1 MAANGPPAPAASG
14 GDDPALAVDGAWRA
28 RLLPPA
34 GVLDVA
40 DRLERAGFETW
51 CVGGAIRDA
60 VLGHPSLDWDLAT
73 AAHPADVQRLFRRTV
88 PKGIA
93 FGTVGV
99 FDRQGVL
106 HEVTTFRRDVR
117 TDGRHAEV
125 EFGASLEDDLARRDF
140 TINAVAYRPATGA
153 VADPFDGL
161 GDLARRLVRAVGDP
175 PERMREDRLR
185 ALRAIRFAARFGFA
199 IEPATWA
206 AVAASAP
213 HLGRLSPER
222 VREELEKTMRQV
234 ARPSWA
240 LERWREAGALAAL
253 VPPLAAQ
260 PAAAF
265 VATDCLPPPTLARR
279 PQRLWNRMAAPWL
292 GLDRATVE
300 RGLTALRCSKAE
312 VRWAADLAERWQRL
326 APGLAAALGG
336 DARPT
341 DAALRRWAA
350 ITGRTLAPATMRLA
364 AARFAAERAV
374 GGAAPSA
381 AAVRATYRRFVRIA
395 YRDPIELADL
405 AVTGNDLA
413 DAGVPP
419 GPLVGAI
426 LRQLLEVVVDDPA
439 RNDAAWLLAEARRR
453 ADAARGGRGAL
464 PD

>member
-1 MAANGPPAPAASG
+1 MRTEAAA
-14 GDDPALAVDGAWRA
+14 GAEWRA
-28 RLLPPA
+28 RLAPPV
-34 GVLDVA
+34 GVLEVA

-60 VLGHPSLDWDLAT
+60 VLGRASLDWDLAT
-73 AAHPADVQRLFRRTV
+73 AALPADVQRLFRRTV
-88 PKGIA
+88 PKGVA

-99 FDRQGVL
+99 FDRAGVL

-153 VADPFDGL
+153 VADPFDGV
-161 GDLARRLVRAVGDP
+161 GDLARGVVRAVGDAP
-175 PERMREDRLR
+175 ARMREDRLR

-206 AVAASAP
+206 AIVDSAP

-234 ARPSWA
+234 ERPSWA

-253 VPPLAAQ
+253 VPPLAGQ
-260 PAAAF
+260 PPAAFA
-265 VATDCLPPPTLARR
+265 AADCLPRPTLERR

-292 GLDRATVE
+292 GLDRAAVE
-300 RGLTALRCSKAE
+300 RGLTALRCSKQE
-312 VRWAADLAERWQRL
+312 VRWAADLADRWQRL
-326 APGLAAALGG
+326 APAMAAGLTA
-336 DARPT
+336 DAPPS
-341 DAALRRWAA
+341 DADLRRWAA
-350 ITGRTLAPATMRLA
+350 VTGRTLAPAVLRLA
-364 AARFAAERAV
+364 AARFAAERSA

-381 AAVRATYRRFVRIA
+381 RAVRLVYRRMTRVA

-419 GPLVGAI
+419 GPRVGAI
-426 LRQLLEVVVDDPA
+426 LRELLDAVVDDPA
-439 RNDAAWLLAEARRR
+439 RNRAEWLLAEARRR
-453 ADAARGGRGAL
+453 AADRR
-464 PD
+464 

>member
-1 MAANGPPAPAASG
+1 VDANATRTAPSP
-14 GDDPALAVDGAWRA
+14 DWRA
-28 RLLPPA
+28 RLAPPR

-73 AAHPADVQRLFRRTV
+73 AARPPEVQRLFRRTV

-99 FDRQGVL
+99 FDRAGVL

-117 TDGRHAEV
+117 TDGRHAVV
-125 EFGASLEDDLARRDF
+125 EFGASLDDDLARRDF

-153 VADPFDGL
+153 LADPFDGL
-161 GDLARRLVRAVGDP
+161 GDLERRVVRAVGDP

-199 IEPATWA
+199 VEPATWD
-206 AVAASAP
+206 AVCASAP

-240 LERWREAGALAAL
+240 LERWRESGALAAL

-260 PAAAF
+260 PAEAFAA
-265 VATDCLPPPTLARR
+265 ADCLPLPSLERR
-279 PQRLWNRMAAPWL
+279 PQRLANRMAAPWL

-300 RGLTALRCSKAE
+300 RGLTALRASKQE
-312 VRWAADLAERWQRL
+312 VRWAADLAERWERIAPALRDAL
-326 APGLAAALGG
+326 ADDAAAPPA
-336 DARPT
+336 DAL
-341 DAALRRWAA
+341 LRRWAA
-350 ITGRTLAPATMRLA
+350 VTGRTLAPAVLRVA
-364 AARFAAERAV
+364 AARFAAERAA
-374 GGAAPSA
+374 GRPAPSA
-381 AAVRATYRRFVRIA
+381 RVVRRLYRRLVRVA

-405 AVTGNDLA
+405 SVTGNDLA

-419 GPLVGAI
+419 GPLVGTI
-426 LRQLLEVVVDDPA
+426 LRRLLDFVVEDPT
-439 RNDAAWLLAEARRR
+439 RNVRDTLLAEARRL
-453 ADAARGGRGAL
+453 AA
-464 PD
+464 

>member
-1 MAANGPPAPAASG
+1 MRTGHDSAPQAA
-14 GDDPALAVDGAWRA
+14 WQA
-28 RLLPPA
+28 RLTPPA
-34 GVLDVA
+34 GVRDVA

-60 VLGHPSLDWDLAT
+60 VLGRPSLDWDLAT
-73 AAHPADVQRLFRRTV
+73 AAHPGDVQRLFRRTV
-88 PKGIA
+88 PKGVA

-99 FDRQGVL
+99 FDREGVL

-140 TINAVAYRPATGA
+140 TINAVAFRPATGA
-153 VADPFDGL
+153 LADPFDGL
-161 GDLARRLVRAVGDP
+161 GDLARGVVRAVGDP
-175 PERMREDRLR
+175 PARMREDRLR
-185 ALRAIRFAARFGFA
+185 ALRAIRFAARFDFA

-206 AVAASAP
+206 AIVESAP

-260 PAAAF
+260 PPAAF
-265 VATDCLPPPTLARR
+265 VAVDCLPMPTLERR

-292 GLDRATVE
+292 GLDRAVVE
-300 RGLTALRCSKAE
+300 RGLTALRCSKQE
-312 VRWAADLAERWQRL
+312 VRWAADLADRWQRL
-326 APGLAAALGG
+326 APGLREALAADVPPP
-336 DARPT
+336 DAV
-341 DAALRRWAA
+341 LRRWAA
-350 ITGRTLAPATMRLA
+350 TAGRTLAPAVLRLA
-364 AARFAAERAV
+364 AARFAAERLAAERAEGDPAV
-374 GGAAPSA
+374 GEPAPSA
-381 AAVRATYRRFVRIA
+381 HAVRGAYRRLVRVA

-405 AVTGNDLA
+405 AVTGSDLA

-419 GPLVGAI
+419 GPLVGTI
-426 LRQLLEVVVDDPA
+426 LRQLLDAVVDDPA
-439 RNDAAWLLAEARRR
+439 RNTSTWLLAEARRL
-453 ADAARGGRGAL
+453 AGGRG
-464 PD
+464 DGKGRS

>member
-1 MAANGPPAPAASG
+1 VDAPATRTAPSP
-14 GDDPALAVDGAWRA
+14 DWRA
-28 RLLPPA
+28 RLAPPR

-73 AAHPADVQRLFRRTV
+73 AARPADVQRLFRRTV

-99 FDRQGVL
+99 FDRGGVL

-153 VADPFDGL
+153 LADPFGGL
-161 GDLARRLVRAVGDP
+161 GDVERRVVRAVGDP

-199 IEPATWA
+199 IEPATWD
-206 AVAASAP
+206 AVCASAP

-240 LERWREAGALAAL
+240 LERWRESGALAAL
-253 VPPLAAQ
+253 VPSLAAQ
-260 PAAAF
+260 PAEAFAA
-265 VATDCLPPPTLARR
+265 ADCLPLPSLERR
-279 PQRLWNRMAAPWL
+279 PQRLANRMAAPWL
-292 GLDRATVE
+292 GLDRAAVE
-300 RGLTALRCSKAE
+300 RGLTALRASKQE
-312 VRWAADLAERWQRL
+312 VRWAADLAERWQRI
-326 APGLAAALGG
+326 APALRDALPDDAAAPADALLRRLAAS
-336 DARPT
+336 
-341 DAALRRWAA
+341 
-350 ITGRTLAPATMRLA
+350 TGRTLAPAVLRVA
-364 AARFAAERAV
+364 AARFAAERAA
-374 GGAAPSA
+374 GWPAPSA
-381 AAVRATYRRFVRIA
+381 RSVRRLYRRLVRVA

-419 GPLVGAI
+419 GPLVGTI
-426 LRQLLEVVVDDPA
+426 LRRLLDFVVEDPS
-439 RNDAAWLLAEARRR
+439 RNVRDALLAEARRL
-453 ADAARGGRGAL
+453 AA
-464 PD
+464 

>member
-1 MAANGPPAPAASG
+1 VRTPQLPHDHDAERRAADWRTRLDPP
-14 GDDPALAVDGAWRA
+14 R
-28 RLLPPA
+28 
-34 GVLDVA
+34 GVREVA

-51 CVGGAIRDA
+51 CVGGAIRDT

-88 PKGIA
+88 PKGVA

-99 FDRQGVL
+99 FDRGGVL

-140 TINAVAYRPATGA
+140 TINAIAFRPATG
-153 VADPFDGL
+153 VLADPFGGL
-161 GDLARRLVRAVGDP
+161 GDLDRQVVRAVGDP

-206 AVAASAP
+206 AVAGSAP

-234 ARPSWA
+234 ARPAWA
-240 LERWREAGALAAL
+240 LERWRESGALAAL
-253 VPPLAAQ
+253 VPALAGQ
-260 PAAAF
+260 PPEAFAAA
-265 VATDCLPPPTLARR
+265 DCLPLPTLDRR

-292 GLDRATVE
+292 GLDRPTVE
-300 RGLTALRCSKAE
+300 RGLTALRCSKQE
-312 VRWAADLAERWQRL
+312 IRWAADLADRWHRVASAMRDAL
-326 APGLAAALGG
+326 AG
-336 DARPT
+336 DAPVP
-341 DAALRRWAA
+341 DATLRRWAA
-350 ITGRTLAPATMRLA
+350 ATGRTLASPVLRVA
-364 AARFAAERAV
+364 AARFAAERAA
-374 GGAAPSA
+374 GHPAPSA
-381 AAVRATYRRFVRIA
+381 RAVRATYRRLVRIA
-395 YRDPIELADL
+395 YREPIELADL

-419 GPLVGAI
+419 GPLVGTV
-426 LRQLLEVVVDDPA
+426 LRQLLDAVVDDPA
-439 RNDAAWLLAEARRR
+439 RNGRTWLLAEARRVAGR
-453 ADAARGGRGAL
+453 PDAPPA
-464 PD
+464 